1 MGGTL
6 VREARLRAGLTQA
19 ELARRAGT
27 TQSSIA
33 RLESGRTSPA
43 FDTVRRLIR
52 LCGLDLHVELHDH
65 DPSDLAHLDR
75 GAGRS
80 AEDLLAELTR
90 TTSRL
95 EGLRRRA
102 AVVVPA

>member
-1 MGGTL
+1 MLVVVGGTL

-43 FDTVRRLIR
+43 FDTVRRLVS

-65 DPSDLAHLDR
+65 DGSGAAHLDR
-75 GAGRS
+75 TLQQTPDERVAD
-80 AEDLLAELTR
+80 ALAVIAFSRELVGVAR
-90 TTSRL
+90 
-95 EGLRRRA
+95 
-102 AVVVPA
+102 